1 MKWLSHYIRVMLDVL
16 LGFFY
21 FEDYT
26 EEWHGNH
33 QEIVLVLLNFKKS
46 LLWVFFLTALVT
58 CI

>member
-46 LLWVFFLTALVT
+46 LLWVFS
-58 CI
+58 